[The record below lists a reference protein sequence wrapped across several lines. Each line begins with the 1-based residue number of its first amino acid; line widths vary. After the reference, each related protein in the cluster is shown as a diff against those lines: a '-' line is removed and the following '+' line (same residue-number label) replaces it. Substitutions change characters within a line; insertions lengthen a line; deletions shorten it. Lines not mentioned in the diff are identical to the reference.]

1 MPQIDPYKVWKSQ
14 EKKKVTGLS
23 SRAGENMEKKQ
34 EELVKSIKIF
44 YDIERKESTVPHD
57 VRGAV
62 AAKK

>member
-1 MPQIDPYKVWKSQ
+1 
-14 EKKKVTGLS
+14 
-23 SRAGENMEKKQ
+23 MEKKQ